1 MEDDNIIIQQQAQPP
16 QNNIYQVIFGF
27 ILFCIVFIVINAWI
41 YYWFVPFYKTYL
53 REKIREYIIHSRLD
67 NSGRQIYRN
76 MIEPEKLLQIF
87 QTIEKLFGLDDTPLI
102 TSQTNKCIFQKDLI

>member
-1 MEDDNIIIQQQAQPP
+1 MEDDNIIIQPYPP
-16 QNNIYQVIFGF
+16 QKNIYSFIFGLIF
-27 ILFCIVFIVINAWI
+27 FCIVIILINAWI

-76 MIEPEKLLQIF
+76 MVEPEKILQIF
-87 QTIEKLFGLDDTPLI
+87 QTIEKLFGLDDKPLV
-102 TSQTNKCIFQKDLI
+102 TSFQPQTNKCIFKT